1 MSKILARTLTLA
13 ALTAA
18 LCGSVAAQA
27 AKPINLA
34 LFTPI
39 QIFRDSEQI
48 EGFRFNLFYGRN
60 AGGGGL
66 DLGLVNHQTGA
77 FTGVQWGAGNIAEA
91 TFLGWQAGFINY
103 AKAEMKGVQS
113 GVVNI
118 AGSVK
123 GLQWGL
129 VNYTKRME
137 KGLQIG
143 LANIIE
149 SNGWFP
155 FMVLVNGRF

>member
-1 MSKILARTLTLA
+1 VSKTFARTLTLA
-13 ALTAA
+13 ALTTA

-39 QIFRDSEQI
+39 QIFKDSEQI

-77 FTGVQWGAGNIAEA
+77 FTGVQWGGGNIAEGN
-91 TFLGWQAGFINY
+91 FLGWQNGFINY

-113 GVVNI
+113 GVVNY
-118 AGSVK
+118 AGSMK
-123 GLQWGL
+123 GVQFGL
-129 VNYTKRME
+129 VNYAKRME

-149 SNGWFP
+149 SNGWLP
-155 FMVLVNGRF
+155 FMIIVNGKF